1 MALPKI
7 SQPLIEIEIP
17 SKNLKVPFRPYLTK
31 EEKILLLAD
40 NSNDPVQVLL
50 AVKQII
56 SNCSSSE
63 DFDVDSLT
71 SFDLVY
77 VFLKLRAVS
86 VDNIMKLS
94 YKDLEDDEVRNF
106 TLDLDKLEVIY
117 PDVNPSNII
126 QASDT
131 IKIRLKYP
139 SISFIDAIKDTSS
152 EVELLD
158 RAMIACVDTIY
169 DDEEVYDEYTEEELL
184 EFLDNL
190 PRKALDAIQEFYN
203 SSPKV
208 EHRIEYINKKGN
220 KQEIVLSTLKDFF
233 QWR

>member
-1 MALPKI
+1 
-7 SQPLIEIEIP
+7 
-17 SKNLKVPFRPYLTK
+17 
-31 EEKILLLAD
+31 
-40 NSNDPVQVLL
+40 
-50 AVKQII
+50 
-56 SNCSSSE
+56 
-63 DFDVDSLT
+63 
-71 SFDLVY
+71 
-77 VFLKLRAVS
+77 LKLRAVS
-86 VDNIMKLS
+86 VDNIMKLA
-94 YKDLEDDEVRNF
+94 YKDLEDEEVRNF
-106 TLDLDKLEVIY
+106 SLDLDKLEVIY
-117 PDVNPSNII
+117 PEEKPSNII

-208 EHRIEYINKKGN
+208 EHRIEYVNKKGN